1 MKNLAELV
9 HNGGY
14 NVASEILSFLSPA
27 HLPVQI
33 TPTRWKRDPE
43 SLIMFMRAK
52 NERSQEETAEK
63 EAAMKTAMEQQR
75 VEIEG
80 LRQRIAELEP
90 DENDY

>member
-1 MKNLAELV
+1 
-9 HNGGY
+9 
-14 NVASEILSFLSPA
+14 
-27 HLPVQI
+27 
-33 TPTRWKRDPE
+33 
-43 SLIMFMRAK
+43 MFMRAK
-52 NERSQEETAEK
+52 NKRSQEENSEK